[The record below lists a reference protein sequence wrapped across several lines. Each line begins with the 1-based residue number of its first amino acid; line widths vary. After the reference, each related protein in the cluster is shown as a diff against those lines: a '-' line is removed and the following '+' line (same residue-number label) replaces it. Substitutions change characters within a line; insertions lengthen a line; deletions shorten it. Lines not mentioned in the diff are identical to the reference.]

1 MARDEEIIYDHM
13 VNLPSPLVDRV
24 DPLGLYDD
32 LFAPLRDSGLIKGM
46 VTPLYQYQRAAV
58 AQMLHQEL
66 YPPDYMP
73 TLGELPLDT
82 YPPELQSEPIACPYN
97 CGKHHYSPVV
107 NLLPDGMETFEDTTA
122 VRTRGGILAED
133 SRTGKIL
140 EFLALILLTKD
151 QPACPTALD
160 VPFTKAVCCL
170 TYQKYLDHT
179 LLPPYSYPVR
189 NPKRNGESDDVVEFD
204 DDDEMIKAEP
214 CFLPGK
220 GIVAPLRYLALREVV
235 HQPCIARKAL
245 GGILPPDLQQ
255 LMRFSGI
262 RYIEDREFTE
272 SYFKNPDRPITDS
285 VEQHY
290 QDVVLFPEA
299 SPDLPKFKAV
309 LPSISCQDPKN
320 WKRLDKAIPMSCHRY
335 YPRPPMPTQ
344 PSRATLVVLP
354 RSSINAWLSEI
365 NKHMAPGTLK
375 YVTVRSRSE
384 PSITVLAES
393 DLVFI
398 STPRLNILHESQTRF
413 PRTYFRGIHATL
425 STNALT
431 YYVHG
436 YLKIPPF
443 NFDHIWGQAGKL
455 FQENPRCSNARSLL
469 NWVLSTYVVRNR
481 SEDVRRE
488 ITLPSLT
495 KRTVYLDC
503 GHYER
508 HCSNFILADAIY
520 GRRWIPPECGVDFL
534 DYYHW
539 LTCCPYYY
547 VHGLRCKWRTPR
559 SCGSDGVSLSRSHRS
574 LKELLKLPSE
584 NRLHRTE
591 INLFQ
596 QCLRWLEPGMSYKN
610 HRRYDGYG
618 KVRYYV
624 DAWPDSSPRSLRIQE
639 SSRTVSDRKYSDD
652 DTDLLPETGDR
663 PSSSLALNLSAP
675 ILNDWEVKS
684 VASRLQAFYKNS
696 DSIREVDTASNAP
709 IDDETDRAGAP
720 GTNIEVHRAMKSLA
734 IRGCSS
740 AKLTYLAN
748 QLRLCAPHE
757 KSVVYVNTKAD
768 MKAVSEF
775 LNLIGIKSIV
785 LSHNIWFDCPHNSYC
800 LYGLDADGTWDGNVV
815 KFITDNDCRV
825 LVLPTWR
832 AISGIDLSIA
842 SRVYFFSPVWYDLIE
857 AQAIRR
863 VHHMGQTR
871 AVHVET
877 LVIRDTLEDT
887 ALSFKSK
894 PFYEGDFK
902 ARTLEAKEDDMVM
915 NDLAYDD
922 DSNELSDQELCP
934 ADKTEN
940 IEGTVNNTSSAQPT
954 FSDINRRPGPQNF
967 FDEPIPL
974 LSLQV

>member
-1 MARDEEIIYDHM
+1 MATNEEFIYDLM
-13 VNLPSPLVDRV
+13 VNLPSPLVDKV

-32 LFAPLRDSGLIKGM
+32 LFAPLRDNGLIKGM

-82 YPPELQSEPIACPYN
+82 YPPDLRSEPIACLYN

-107 NLLPDGMETFEDTTA
+107 NPLPDGMETTDNTTT

-133 SRTGKIL
+133 SRTGKIP

-160 VPFTKAVCCL
+160 VPFTKMICRL
-170 TYQKYLDHT
+170 TYQKYLNHT
-179 LLPPYSYPVR
+179 LLSPYKYPGR
-189 NPKRNGESDDVVEFD
+189 NPKRNGETDGVVDFD
-204 DDDEMIKAEP
+204 DGEMIKAGP
-214 CFLPGK
+214 SCLPGK

-235 HQPCIARKAL
+235 HQPCIAIKAL
-245 GGILPPDLQQ
+245 GGFLPPDLQK
-255 LMRFSGI
+255 LMWFSGI
-262 RYIEDREFTE
+262 SYIEDREFAA
-272 SYFKNPDRPITDS
+272 SYFKNADLPITDS

-290 QDVVLFPEA
+290 QDLVLLTKA
-299 SPDLPKFKAV
+299 TPDLPKFKAYSNIIKV
-309 LPSISCQDPKN
+309 LQSERRWLYLVPDSLVLDPAG
-320 WKRLDKAIPMSCHRY
+320 D
-335 YPRPPMPTQ
+335 YP
-344 PSRATLVVLP
+344 
-354 RSSINAWLSEI
+354 
-365 NKHMAPGTLK
+365 
-375 YVTVRSRSE
+375 
-384 PSITVLAES
+384 
-393 DLVFI
+393 
-398 STPRLNILHESQTRF
+398 SQTRF
-413 PRTYFRGIHATL
+413 PRTKFRGDLATL
-425 STNALT
+425 KTNALEV
-431 YYVHG
+431 YVNR
-436 YLKIPPF
+436 YLKVPPF
-443 NFDHIWGQAGKL
+443 NFDHLWDEGEKL
-455 FQENPRCSNARSLL
+455 FEENPRCRDASSLL

-520 GRRWIPPECGVDFL
+520 GRIWDPPKCGVEFL

-539 LTCCPYYY
+539 LTCCPYNY
-547 VHGLRCKWRTPR
+547 VHGRRCKWPTPR
-559 SCGSDGVSLSRSHRS
+559 SCGSGGVTLNRSHRS
-574 LKELLKLPSE
+574 LNELLKRPKKFH
-584 NRLHRTE
+584 LHPTE

-596 QCLRWLEPGMSYKN
+596 QCLRWMEPGMSYKE
-610 HRRYDGYG
+610 HRLYDQYG
-618 KVRYYV
+618 RVRYYV
-624 DAWPDSSPRSLRIQE
+624 DAWPESSPRSLRIQE
-639 SSRTVSDRKYSDD
+639 SSRTVFDRKYIDDD

-663 PSSSLALNLSAP
+663 SSSLALNLSAP

-684 VASRLQAFYKNS
+684 VASRLQVFYKNS
-696 DSIREVDTASNAP
+696 DSILEVNTSSNAP
-709 IDDETDRAGAP
+709 IDGETDRAGAP
-720 GTNIEVHRAMKSLA
+720 GTNIEAHCAMKSLA

-748 QLRLCAPHE
+748 QLRLCAPYE

-768 MKAVSEF
+768 MKAVPEF
-775 LNLIGIKSIV
+775 LNLIGVKSV
-785 LSHNIWFDCPHNSYC
+785 VVSHYIWYNCPHNSYC
-800 LYGLDADGTWDGNVV
+800 LYGLDANGTWGANVI
-815 KFITDNDCRV
+815 KFTTDNDCRV

-842 SRVYFFSPVWYDLIE
+842 SRVYFFSPVWYNSIE

-877 LVIRDTLEDT
+877 LVIRDTMEDT

-894 PFYEGDFK
+894 RFYEGDFK

-915 NDLAYDD
+915 NDFSAHDD
-922 DSNELSDQELCP
+922 DSNKLADQEVSS

-940 IEGTVNNTSSAQPT
+940 IEGTVDNTSSAQPT
-954 FSDINRRPGPQNF
+954 FSDINRHPGPHNF

-974 LSLQV
+974 LSLRV